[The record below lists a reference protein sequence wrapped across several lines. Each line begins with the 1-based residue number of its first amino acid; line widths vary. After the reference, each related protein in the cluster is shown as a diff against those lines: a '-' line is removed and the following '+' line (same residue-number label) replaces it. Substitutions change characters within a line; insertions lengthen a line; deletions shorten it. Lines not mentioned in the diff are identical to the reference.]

1 MERSFQGYCFASFRE
16 IESGSSV
23 MDKNGE
29 PATVYP
35 AKWMSLFAVGTGIF
49 VGTLDMSIV
58 NVSLPT
64 LVQDLD
70 TTFSTIQ
77 WVILGY
83 VLVVTSMML
92 GAARLGDI
100 FVKKRLYATGL
111 AVFTIGSLL
120 CGFSPTV
127 EWLIAFRV
135 LQGCGAVIN
144 QALGM
149 AIIVEVFP
157 ASERGRA
164 LGLMGS
170 IVSVGLAMGPAIG
183 GIIVGMLGWRW
194 IFWVNVPVCIVA
206 IIVVLRSVPGFIPHE
221 SGQRFDAWGAFVLL
235 VTLGCYALAM
245 TMGQNM
251 GFSNGL
257 VQVLLVTA
265 GVGIV
270 GFVVLE
276 RSIDQPM
283 VDLGLFKNTLFSI
296 NLVMGLLT
304 FVVLGGGVFILPF
317 FLQLVLGLP
326 PHYIGLLLMVVPTT
340 MGLVAPISGAFSDRY
355 GPREISLVG
364 LFIMA
369 FGCFSISTFH
379 AEISPWG
386 YIMRVIPLGLGIGIF
401 QSPNNSAVMGAAPT
415 ERLGVASGL
424 LALSR
429 NLGHTTGIP
438 FVGSLFTAMSLASA
452 RVQSLDITALPAK
465 ALVAGLS
472 GTYRVTGFI
481 VLVAAGLAFFALWQE
496 KKKRG

>member
-1 MERSFQGYCFASFRE
+1 
-16 IESGSSV
+16 
-23 MDKNGE
+23 MDRKGE
-29 PATVYP
+29 PSTVYP
-35 AKWMSLFAVGTGIF
+35 AKWMSLLAVGAGVF

-100 FVKKRLYATGL
+100 FVKKRLYAVGL
-111 AVFTIGSLL
+111 TLFTLGSLL

-183 GIIVGMLGWRW
+183 GIIVGLVGWRW
-194 IFWVNVPVCIVA
+194 IFWVNVPVCIFA
-206 IIVVLRSVPGFIPHE
+206 IIVVLRCVPEFIPHE

-235 VTLGCYALAM
+235 VTLASYALAM

-251 GFSNGL
+251 GFGNGL
-257 VQVLLVTA
+257 VQVLLIAA
-265 GVGIV
+265 GAGIV

-276 RSIDQPM
+276 RSVDQPM
-283 VDLGLFKNTLFSI
+283 VDLGLFKNKLFSI

-317 FLQLVLGLP
+317 FLQLVLGYSP
-326 PHYIGLLLMVVPTT
+326 QHIGLLLMVVPATV
-340 MGLVAPISGAFSDRY
+340 GLVAPISGGLSDRY

-364 LFIMA
+364 LLVMA

-379 AEISPWG
+379 AEMSAWG
-386 YIMRVIPLGLGIGIF
+386 YIIRVIPLGLGIGIF
-401 QSPNNSAVMGAAPT
+401 QSPNNSAVMGGAPT

-429 NLGHTTGIP
+429 NLGQTTGIP
-438 FVGSLFTAMSLASA
+438 FVASLFAAMSMASA
-452 RVQSLDITALPAK
+452 RVQSMNITALPPK
-465 ALVAGLS
+465 SLVAGLS
-472 GTYRVTGFI
+472 DTYRVTGTI
-481 VLVAAGLAFFALWQE
+481 VLVAAGLAFFALYE
-496 KKKRG
+496 ERKKGARQDFRHNSCNL

>member
-1 MERSFQGYCFASFRE
+1 
-16 IESGSSV
+16 
-23 MDKNGE
+23 MDEKGE
-29 PATVYP
+29 PTTLYP
-35 AKWMSLFAVGTGIF
+35 SKWISLLAVGAGIF

-64 LVQDLD
+64 LVQDLH

-92 GAARLGDI
+92 GAARLGDM
-100 FVKKRLYATGL
+100 FVKKRLYAAGL
-111 AVFTIGSLL
+111 ALFTIGSLL

-135 LQGCGAVIN
+135 LQGCGAVIT

-164 LGLMGS
+164 LGLTGS

-183 GIIVGMLGWRW
+183 GIIVGMVGWRW
-194 IFWVNVPVCIVA
+194 IFWVNVPICIFA
-206 IIVVLRSVPGFIPHE
+206 IIVVLRSVPAFMPQE
-221 SGQRFDAWGAFVLL
+221 TRQRFDARGAFVLL
-235 VTLGCYALAM
+235 VTLACYALAM

-251 GFSNGL
+251 GFGNGL
-257 VQVLLVTA
+257 VQALLVAA
-265 GVGIV
+265 GVGMA
-270 GFVVLE
+270 GFLVLE

-283 VDLGLFKNTLFSI
+283 VDLGLFKNTFFSI

-304 FVVLGGGVFILPF
+304 FVVLGGGIFILPF
-317 FLQLVLGLP
+317 FLQLVLGYP
-326 PHYIGLLLMVVPTT
+326 PYYIGLLLMVVPTT
-340 MGLVAPISGAFSDRY
+340 VGLVAPIAGALSDRY
-355 GPREISLVG
+355 GPRGISLVG
-364 LFIMA
+364 LLVMA

-379 AEISPWG
+379 AELSAWG
-386 YIMRVIPLGLGIGIF
+386 YIIRVIPMGLGIGLF
-401 QSPNNSAVMGAAPT
+401 QSPNNSAVMGAAPV

-429 NLGHTTGIP
+429 NLGQTTGIP
-438 FVGSLFTAMSLASA
+438 FVGSLFTAISLASA
-452 RVQSLDITALPAK
+452 RVQSMNITALPAK

-472 GTYRVTGFI
+472 GTYHVTGTV
-481 VLVAAGLAFFALWQE
+481 VLVAAGLAFFAFYKE
-496 KKKRG
+496 RKKGVAV